1 MAERD
6 DPLLGRVVV
15 EKRLGEHGTYVT
27 LRRTDNAGEQLGEIE
42 TLGMLEMAKVITADA
57 VRVED
62 V

>member
-15 EKRLGEHGTYVT
+15 EKRLGERGAYVT
-27 LRRTDNAGEQLGEIE
+27 LRRTDNAGEVLGEIE
-42 TLGMLEMAKVITADA
+42 TLGMLEMAKIIASDA